1 MKSKR
6 ITPVLKPPPP
16 TRVPAGPLVPLAEFG
31 ATPRFVLSP
40 GNKDDA
46 PRVSGF
52 RAVAAWDIQH
62 SETVRARFAEVST
75 LLGNVRT
82 LFHGTSARNIQDI
95 AKEGLRPG
103 RKSCMFGSGIYM
115 GEINKAF
122 NYAGGM
128 HARYVIKV
136 QTALGKVLEAE
147 KAQKYNRGAL
157 TRLGFDSV
165 AGIAGRTA
173 SWGGTLSL
181 SEWVAYSPEQ
191 VLALKV
197 YEYQAVHPTTL
208 MVTSGTCVVLVEKNV
223 PLPKGSSSFRDI
235 LRKQP
240 CARQSYTRLTTDGGD
255 VWVCA
260 SCVGEFRLKI
270 GSKIEV
276 KDTSYRSKTPTK
288 WVRITGTRE

>member
-16 TRVPAGPLVPLAEFG
+16 TRVPAGSMVPLAEFG
-31 ATPRFVLSP
+31 ASPRFVLTP

-46 PRVSGF
+46 PKVFGF

-62 SETVRARFAEVST
+62 SDSDRARFAEVGA

-82 LFHGTSARNIQDI
+82 LFHGTGAHNIRDI
-95 AKEGLRPG
+95 AEEGLRPG

-115 GEINKAF
+115 GEITKAF
-122 NYAGGM
+122 NYAGGT

-147 KAQKYNRGAL
+147 KAQKYSRGAL

-165 AGIAGRTA
+165 AGVAGRTV
-173 SWGGTLSL
+173 SWGGTLAL

-197 YEYQAVHPTTL
+197 YEYQAHSLTILP
-208 MVTSGTCVVLVEKNV
+208 VTGLCAMIVEKDI
-223 PLPKGSSSFRDI
+223 PLPKGSSSFQDI
-235 LRKQP
+235 LRRRP
-240 CARQSYTRLTTDGGD
+240 CGQQSFTRLTTDGGE

-260 SCVGEFRLKI
+260 ACVGNFRLKV

-276 KDTSYRSKTPTK
+276 RDTGARPKTPVK
-288 WVRITGTRE
+288 WVRVTGTHG